1 MGNGIDNYN
10 MAIHAQIQECLDKA
24 RDLYDEVNDL
34 VGMYIEACHLAERVG
49 YSEDDIVPDE
59 AGWVEALENL
69 QNEMEK
75 LDLN

>member
-10 MAIHAQIQECLDKA
+10 ATISAQIQECRDKA
-24 RDLYDEVNDL
+24 RDLYDEINDL
-34 VGMYIEACHLAERVG
+34 VGMYIEACHLTERSG
-49 YSEDDIVPDE
+49 YSEDDIVTDE
-59 AGWVEALENL
+59 AGWIQAIENL